1 MFSPSQLS
9 LRQLLTIPYVVLVI
23 LASSLI
29 GFLSF
34 SAGSDAVD
42 TLSDYVL
49 NETVNRIAQA
59 VDKHVAGSEAVLET
73 AFPTNFAAPLSVK
86 DDLPALRTRFWLATS
101 VHRDPNNYAYYG
113 DRNGQFFGLWR
124 FSATEAELRLRTD
137 SVSPRT
143 IYRYTNINGE
153 LKDPTYESKIFDPRE
168 RPWFKAGQGASTQT
182 WTAIYI
188 DFKTL
193 QLTGTRAR
201 RVNNSVGEFAG
212 VVATDLSLER
222 LNEFLKTLKLSKHGF
237 AFIVEPDGNLVATSR
252 GPHLRKGVAND
263 NTRLNALQSEDPL
276 IVATYKTVKELTA
289 KNTDQ
294 IGSATNSFTAPD
306 GSTIQAGYVQL
317 RDNAGLNWIVA
328 VAVPRADFMEKITN
342 NLRRT
347 VIAALAAACLIAL
360 VGLGVLNFI
369 ARDLKKLANAAASI
383 ADGDF
388 KQPLPSNRTDEIGD
402 LAKSFANMQQK
413 LFTDRLTGLSN
424 RAAVTRKIEDR
435 ISRHRRSGDLFS
447 FAVLFIDLNKFKSIN
462 DQYGHE
468 TGDKVLIEIG
478 RLLIS
483 NLRDVDMAARFGG
496 DEFIVVLDRI
506 ASLEDGN
513 EARVKI
519 EKILAS
525 PLRALENLLPPLPT
539 AYFSAAVGIAVYPD
553 NGETLS
559 TLLEHADRDMYA
571 RKQARKST

>member
-1 MFSPSQLS
+1 MFSPPQLT

-73 AFPTNFAAPLSVK
+73 AFPTNLAAPLSVK
-86 DDLPALRTRFWLATS
+86 DDLPALRTRFWLATA

-124 FSATEAELRLRTD
+124 FSDTEAELRLRTD
-137 SVSPRT
+137 SLSPRT
-143 IYRYTNINGE
+143 IYQYTNINGE
-153 LKDPTYESKIFDPRE
+153 LKNPTYESRIFDPRE
-168 RPWFKAGQGASTQT
+168 RPWYKAGQGASAQA

-193 QLTGTRAR
+193 QLTATRAR
-201 RVNNSVGEFAG
+201 RVNNSAGEFAG

-222 LNEFLKTLKLSKHGF
+222 LNGFLKTLKLSRRGF
-237 AFIVEPDGNLVATSR
+237 AFIVEPDGNIIATSR
-252 GPHLRKGVAND
+252 GPHLRKGVADD
-263 NTRLNALQSEDPL
+263 NTRLNALQSDDPL
-276 IVATYKTVKELTA
+276 IVATYKTVKALTDQ
-289 KNTDQ
+289 NSDQ

-317 RDNAGLNWIVA
+317 RDSAGLNWIVA
-328 VAVPRADFMEKITN
+328 VAVPRSDFMEKITD

-347 VIAALAAACLIAL
+347 IITALAAAGLIVL

-369 ARDLKKLANAAASI
+369 ARDLRKLANAAASI
-383 ADGDF
+383 ANGDF
-388 KQPLPSNRTDEIGD
+388 KQPLPSNRNDEIGD

-435 ISRHRRSGDLFS
+435 IDKHLRSDDS
-447 FAVLFIDLNKFKSIN
+447 YPFAVLFIDLNKFKSIN
-462 DQYGHE
+462 DQYGHK
-468 TGDKVLIEIG
+468 TGDKVLVEVG
-478 RLLIS
+478 SLLTS

-496 DEFIVVLDRI
+496 DEFIVVLDRV
-506 ASLEDGN
+506 AGFE
-513 EARVKI
+513 EANAVR
-519 EKILAS
+519 EKLVRILAS
-525 PLRALENLLPPLPT
+525 PLRTLENLTPPLPT
-539 AYFSAAVGIAVYPD
+539 NYFSAAVGMAVYPD
-553 NGETLS
+553 NGKTLS
-559 TLLEHADRDMYA
+559 AMLEYADRDMYVRKHA
-571 RKQARKST
+571 RVSP